1 MKSTHLNVLLPP
13 EWHSRVSEIAE
24 KNQLTTSQL
33 IRNLIQKE
41 YNLTMDFV
49 EATYR
54 SRPTF
59 DKPKKLKPETN
70 TTRVT
75 LASDLPR
82 YMDLV
87 LKYAAKQKNW
97 SVSALVC
104 MVLYKKIPNL
114 PSRPVISPFNEGMVK
129 RIPLEQAPSIYYM
142 RASIPADWMPVIQ
155 EHAEFNGQKVS
166 HIVKDAL
173 VESLGN
179 LKSLVIDAHNKAI
192 AEESEAERVQQATNL
207 EELAQHS

>member
-1 MKSTHLNVLLPP
+1 MSSKDFLLRLCPV
-13 EWHSRVSEIAE
+13 WHETITSLAE
-24 KNQLTTSQL
+24 KQGLTLSQV
-33 IRNLIQKE
+33 IRNSIQRDL
-41 YNLTMDFV
+41 NLPEDLV
-49 EATYR
+49 ESTYR

-97 SVSALVC
+97 SVSSLVC

-114 PSRPVISPFNEGMVK
+114 PSRPAISPFNEGMVK

-173 VESLGN
+173 IESLGN

-192 AEESEAERVQQATNL
+192 ADESEAERVQQATNL
-207 EELAQHS
+207 EELAQQT